1 MRLSSLE
8 IQGFKSFPDKTR
20 IEFDK
25 GMTVVVGPNGSGKSN
40 ISDAMRWVLG
50 EQSTKTLRGGKME
63 DVIFAGTSARK
74 PMGSACVSLTFDN
87 TDRTLPADADT
98 VTITRRY
105 YRSGESEYLLNN
117 KAIRLRELNEML
129 MDTGLGKD
137 GYSMIGQGRIA
148 EIIAAKN
155 RERREIFEEAAGIAK
170 YRYRREEAERK
181 LTQAQENLLR
191 LYDILSELEGRVEPL
206 REQSEKAAQFLALS
220 DEKKG
225 LEVTLWLMNMDQFRT
240 SLSEQEEKC
249 RIARG
254 DAQRLE
260 EQATEIEQSIQS
272 AFQKTQDCLTR
283 SEEYR
288 ALRENLQN
296 RIANNRSDIAVDENE
311 RTHSLLEQKR
321 IREEIDRSDAASGQ
335 RAAAILSARE
345 DCKRLEGELTQLSEK
360 EQALTG
366 TRDALLKKGK
376 SYDSEAGD
384 LQAKISELTLSISR
398 NGLLLSSGARAS
410 EEERARLSEAESGL
424 SLSEEKIREQLSEA
438 EEVSGL
444 LSEIIERKE
453 SLQNTLSGY
462 QLKLSGKQENLQK
475 LQQQYQNLELE
486 EKGKLQRAKLL
497 HDLEENLEGFAHSV
511 KAVMSWQK
519 NGRQKGIHGTV
530 AQLMEV
536 PEKYALAVETA
547 LGGGLQNIVVADEN
561 TAKSCIRSLQR
572 EKAGRA
578 TFLPLTSVKGTLLSQ
593 PGLEK
598 EPGVIGIASEL
609 VGTDPA
615 YQGVIRF
622 LLGRIVIVSDLDTAS
637 ELAKKN
643 HYRFRIVTL
652 DGQQINVGGSF
663 TGGSAARSQGI
674 LSRRGEAATLKTEAE
689 SIRKQKESVAEEG
702 KKLRAQLSELN
713 AQIEGVRSEM
723 IVAGEDSVRFEGE
736 KKHCEAEIA
745 SAKGRAEEYR
755 AQITQIKE
763 KLSLSLSQQKQAESD
778 LAAARTEKEALEE
791 KLSARQDRQD
801 ALSADLEKTSE
812 ELSALSIRRV
822 VLEKDL
828 EAAKERESMLGKE
841 RETAAE
847 AKRILTGQAETL
859 EQTVRSLESAM
870 RRMKKE
876 IEEFNAQATEYE
888 KKNEALLQRRTEL
901 ERETLTLRQKARDAS
916 ALKER
921 AAGEL
926 ARLDEQKQTIQRD
939 YDRLV
944 SRLWEEYE
952 LTPREAD
959 HLRIQLESVSEGN
972 RQLGI
977 LKNRIKALGSI
988 NVAAIEEYKEVSA
1001 RYSFLKTQV
1010 DDAASARD
1018 ELLQLIENLT
1028 GEMKEI
1034 FGTAF
1039 KMINKNFGEI
1049 FSELFGGGNASLRL
1063 EDPEDILE
1071 CGIEIIVQPP
1081 GKIIKNLAA
1090 LSGGEQTMVAVAI
1103 YLAILKV
1110 RPSPFCVLD
1119 EIEAALDDVNV
1130 SRYAAYLR
1138 SICDKTQFI
1147 LITHRRGTM
1156 EQADVLYGVTMQ
1168 ESGVSKLLELKIS
1181 QLAPGDYET
1190 QSGKT

>member
-272 AFQKTQDCLTR
+272 AFQKTQDCLTK

-288 ALRENLQN
+288 SLRENLQN

-321 IREEIDRSDAASGQ
+321 IREEIDRSDTASGQ

-444 LSEIIERKE
+444 LTEIIERKE

-637 ELAKKN
+637 ELARKN

-663 TGGSAARSQGI
+663 TGGSAVRSQGI
-674 LSRRGEAATLKTEAE
+674 PENRG
-689 SIRKQKESVAEEG
+689 
-702 KKLRAQLSELN
+702 
-713 AQIEGVRSEM
+713 
-723 IVAGEDSVRFEGE
+723 
-736 KKHCEAEIA
+736 
-745 SAKGRAEEYR
+745 
-755 AQITQIKE
+755 
-763 KLSLSLSQQKQAESD
+763 
-778 LAAARTEKEALEE
+778 
-791 KLSARQDRQD
+791 
-801 ALSADLEKTSE
+801 
-812 ELSALSIRRV
+812 RV
-822 VLEKDL
+822 
-828 EAAKERESMLGKE
+828 
-841 RETAAE
+841 
-847 AKRILTGQAETL
+847 
-859 EQTVRSLESAM
+859 
-870 RRMKKE
+870 
-876 IEEFNAQATEYE
+876 
-888 KKNEALLQRRTEL
+888 
-901 ERETLTLRQKARDAS
+901 
-916 ALKER
+916 
-921 AAGEL
+921 
-926 ARLDEQKQTIQRD
+926 
-939 YDRLV
+939 
-944 SRLWEEYE
+944 
-952 LTPREAD
+952 
-959 HLRIQLESVSEGN
+959 
-972 RQLGI
+972 
-977 LKNRIKALGSI
+977 
-988 NVAAIEEYKEVSA
+988 
-1001 RYSFLKTQV
+1001 
-1010 DDAASARD
+1010 
-1018 ELLQLIENLT
+1018 
-1028 GEMKEI
+1028 
-1034 FGTAF
+1034 
-1039 KMINKNFGEI
+1039 
-1049 FSELFGGGNASLRL
+1049 
-1063 EDPEDILE
+1063 DP
-1071 CGIEIIVQPP
+1071 
-1081 GKIIKNLAA
+1081 
-1090 LSGGEQTMVAVAI
+1090 
-1103 YLAILKV
+1103 
-1110 RPSPFCVLD
+1110 
-1119 EIEAALDDVNV
+1119 
-1130 SRYAAYLR
+1130 
-1138 SICDKTQFI
+1138 
-1147 LITHRRGTM
+1147 
-1156 EQADVLYGVTMQ
+1156 
-1168 ESGVSKLLELKIS
+1168 
-1181 QLAPGDYET
+1181 
-1190 QSGKT
+1190 